1 MPPESFSQVGY
12 ASLLTIGIV
21 ALAAAMLQAQQPTP
35 AAPSSSAVPPNAT
48 GEDIYR
54 AACATCHGVDGTG
67 VSRDLVGFAQ
77 DLPDFTDCRF
87 ATPEP
92 SADWAAVVHEGGP
105 IRGLDR
111 HMPAFGDALTRD
123 EIQRVVAYVSRF
135 CTDAAWPRGD
145 LNLPRPFFTEKAYPE
160 NEAVVTTSVG
170 TSGDKQ
176 VGNALLYERRIGKR
190 NQIEVVV
197 PLDALQRAGQ
207 WTAGLGDIAVGFKR
221 ALYASVD
228 TGRIVSAGGEIVLP
242 TGRPASGLGSGTT
255 VFEPFVLFGQA
266 VGATGF
272 VQAHAAFEWPADRA
286 KAAREAVIR
295 AAVGN
300 SFLQE
305 RGFGRAWTP
314 MAEILWARP
323 EGGPS
328 EWDVVPQ
335 MQVTLSKLQ
344 HVAVAAGARIPL
356 NGRNE
361 RRPQLVMY
369 FLWDWFDGS
378 LLDFWR

>member
-1 MPPESFSQVGY
+1 MPQSSPHHKRFARLV
-12 ASLLTIGIV
+12 AIGLV
-21 ALAAAMLQAQQPTP
+21 ALTAAAVQAQQPRS
-35 AAPSSSAVPPNAT
+35 AASSSTLPAGAT

-54 AACATCHGVDGTG
+54 AACVTCHGADGTG
-67 VSRDLVGFAQ
+67 APGDLVGFAQ
-77 DLPDFTDCRF
+77 ELPDFTDCTF

-123 EIQRVVAYVSRF
+123 EIERVVAYVSSF
-135 CTDAAWPRGD
+135 CGDEAWPRGD

-160 NEAVVTTSVG
+160 NEAVVTTAIN
-170 TSGDKQ
+170 TSGDGH
-176 VGNALLYERRIGKR
+176 VGNTFLYERRVGKR
-190 NQIEVVV
+190 NQVEVSVPIEAV
-197 PLDALQRAGQ
+197 QRDTAA
-207 WTAGLGDIAVGFKR
+207 WTGGIGDVAVGFKR

-228 TGRIVSAGGEIVLP
+228 TGRILSAGGEIVLP
-242 TGRPASGLGSGTT
+242 TGRSSSGLGSGTT

-266 VGATGF
+266 LGATGF
-272 VQAHAAFEWPADRA
+272 VQAHAAIEWPADRA
-286 KAAREAVIR
+286 KAAREAFVR

-300 SFLQE
+300 SFLQD

-323 EGGPS
+323 AGGPA

-344 HVAVAAGARIPL
+344 HVAIAAGARIPL
-356 NGRNE
+356 NGGDE
-361 RRPQLVMY
+361 RHPQLVTY

-378 LLDFWR
+378 LFDFWK

>member
-1 MPPESFSQVGY
+1 MPQSSPNVAFARLV
-12 ASLLTIGIV
+12 TIGIV
-21 ALAAAMLQAQQPTP
+21 ALTAAVLQAQPPP
-35 AAPSSSAVPPNAT
+35 AASSSVVPSSAT
-48 GEDIYR
+48 GEEIYR
-54 AACATCHGVDGTG
+54 SACAACHGVDGTG
-67 VSRDLVGFAQ
+67 ASRDLVGFAQ
-77 DLPDFTDCRF
+77 ELPDFTDCTF

-92 SADWAAVVHEGGP
+92 SADWSAVVHEGGP

-111 HMPAFGDALTRD
+111 HMPAYGDALMRD

-135 CTDAAWPRGD
+135 CTDADWPRGD

-160 NEAVVTTSVG
+160 NEAVVTTSVS
-170 TSGDKQ
+170 TSGDRQ
-176 VGNALLYERRIGKR
+176 VGNALLYERRVGKR
-190 NQIEVVV
+190 NQVEVIV
-197 PLDALQRAGQ
+197 PIDALQRGAGS
-207 WTAGLGDIAVGFKR
+207 WTAGIGDIAVGFKR

-228 TGRIVSAGGEIVLP
+228 SGRIVSAGGEIVLP
-242 TGRPASGLGSGTT
+242 TGSSSSGLGSGTT

-266 VGATGF
+266 LGATGF
-272 VQAHAAFEWPADRA
+272 VQAHAAIEWPAERA
-286 KAAREAVIR
+286 KAAREAFVR

-300 SFLQE
+300 SFLQD

-323 EGGPS
+323 ADSPS

-344 HVAVAAGARIPL
+344 HVAVAAAVRIPL
-356 NGRNE
+356 NGRDQ
-361 RRPQLVMY
+361 RRPQVMTY

-378 LLDFWR
+378 LFDFWK

>member
-1 MPPESFSQVGY
+1 MPQSSSHVG
-12 ASLLTIGIV
+12 LLTIGIV
-21 ALAAAMLQAQQPTP
+21 VLAAAMLQGQQ
-35 AAPSSSAVPPNAT
+35 AAPVTSSSVLPPDAT
-48 GEDIYR
+48 GGDVYR
-54 AACATCHGVDGTG
+54 AACAACHGLDGTG
-67 VSRDLVGFAQ
+67 AARDLVGFAQ
-77 DLPDFTDCRF
+77 ELPDFTDCSF

-123 EIQRVVAYVSRF
+123 EIQRVVAYVSSF
-135 CTDAAWPRGD
+135 CTDADWPRGD
-145 LNLPRPFFTEKAYPE
+145 LNLPRPLFTEKAYPE

-170 TSGDKQ
+170 TSGNGQ

-190 NQIEVVV
+190 NQVEVFL
-197 PLDALQRAGQ
+197 PIDAVQRVAGQ
-207 WTAGLGDIAVGFKR
+207 WTAGVGDIAVGFKR

-228 TGRIVSAGGEIVLP
+228 AGRIVSAGGEIVLP
-242 TGRPASGLGSGTT
+242 TGRSSSGLGSGTT

-266 VGATGF
+266 VGAAGF
-272 VQAHAAFEWPADRA
+272 VQAHAALEWPADRA
-286 KAAREAVIR
+286 KAAREAIVR

-300 SFLQE
+300 SFLQD

-335 MQVTLSKLQ
+335 VQVTLSKLQ
-344 HVAVAAGARIPL
+344 HVAVAAGVRVPL
-356 NGRNE
+356 NGRDQ
-361 RRPQLVMY
+361 RHPQVVTY
-369 FLWDWFDGS
+369 FLWDWFDGG
-378 LLDFWR
+378 LFDFWK

>member
-1 MPPESFSQVGY
+1 MPQSSSHGAF

-21 ALAAAMLQAQQPTP
+21 ALAAALLHGQQPTP
-35 AAPSSSAVPPNAT
+35 AGVSSVMPPTAT

-54 AACATCHGVDGTG
+54 AACATCHGMDGTG
-67 VSRDLVGFAQ
+67 VSRELVGFAQ
-77 DLPDFTDCRF
+77 ELPDFTDCTF

-123 EIQRVVAYVSRF
+123 EIQRVVIYVSSF

-160 NEAVVTTSVG
+160 NEAVVTTSID
-170 TSGDKQ
+170 SSSDRR

-190 NQIEVVV
+190 NQVEVTI
-197 PLDALQRAGQ
+197 PIDALQRGAGA
-207 WTAGLGDIAVGFKR
+207 WTAGIGDIAVGFKR
-221 ALYASVD
+221 ALHASVD
-228 TGRIVSAGGEIVLP
+228 SGRIVSAGGEVVLA
-242 TGRPASGLGSGTT
+242 TGRSASGLGSGTT
-255 VFEPFVLFGQA
+255 IIEPFVLFGQA
-266 VGATGF
+266 LGATGF
-272 VQAHAAFEWPADRA
+272 VQAHAAIEWPADRA
-286 KAAREAVIR
+286 KAPVEAFVR
-295 AAVGN
+295 TAVGN
-300 SFLQE
+300 SFLQD

-314 MAEILWARP
+314 MAEVLWARP
-323 EGGPS
+323 AGGPS

-344 HVAVAAGARIPL
+344 HVAVAAGVRIPL
-356 NGRNE
+356 NGREE
-361 RRPQLVMY
+361 RHTQMVTY

-378 LLDFWR
+378 LFDFWK

>member
-1 MPPESFSQVGY
+1 MPPSPRHGAFARLVT
-12 ASLLTIGIV
+12 LGIV
-21 ALAAAMLQAQQPTP
+21 ALATAMLHGQQSAP
-35 AAPSSSAVPPNAT
+35 AVSSPVVPPGAS
-48 GEDIYR
+48 GEEIYR
-54 AACATCHGVDGTG
+54 AACVTCHGGDGTG
-67 VSRDLVGFAQ
+67 APGDLVGFTQ
-77 DLPDFTDCRF
+77 ELPDFTDCTF

-135 CTDAAWPRGD
+135 CTDTDWPRGD

-160 NEAVVTTSVG
+160 NEAVVTTSVS
-170 TSGDKQ
+170 TSGDGHI
-176 VGNALLYERRIGKR
+176 GNVFLYERRIGKR
-190 NQIEVVV
+190 NQVEVSV
-197 PLDALQRAGQ
+197 PIDALQRGASR
-207 WTAGLGDIAVGFKR
+207 WTAGIGDIAIGFKR

-242 TGRPASGLGSGTT
+242 TGRSSSGLGGGTT

-266 VGATGF
+266 LGATGF
-272 VQAHAAFEWPADRA
+272 VQAHAAIEWPTDRA
-286 KAAREAVIR
+286 KAARETFVR

-300 SFLQE
+300 SFLQD

-344 HVAVAAGARIPL
+344 HVAIAAGVRIPL
-356 NGRNE
+356 NARDE
-361 RRPQLVMY
+361 RQPRLVTY

-378 LLDFWR
+378 LFDFWK

>member
-1 MPPESFSQVGY
+1 VFARLLAIGLLAFTVS
-12 ASLLTIGIV
+12 SLH
-21 ALAAAMLQAQQPTP
+21 AQQP
-35 AAPSSSAVPPNAT
+35 AAGAPSSALPPKAT
-48 GEDIYR
+48 GEQIFR

-67 VSRDLVGFAQ
+67 VSRELVGFDQ
-77 DLPDFTDCRF
+77 ELPDFTDCTF

-123 EIQRVVAYVSRF
+123 EIQRVVAYASSF
-135 CTDAAWPRGD
+135 CVDPAWPRGD

-160 NEAVVTTSVG
+160 NEAVVTTSAD
-170 TSGDKQ
+170 TSGDGR
-176 VGNALLYERRIGKR
+176 VGNAFLYERRIGKR
-190 NQIEVVV
+190 NQVEVIV
-197 PLDALQRAGQ
+197 PIDALHQRPGS
-207 WTAGLGDIAVGFKR
+207 WTAGIGDIAVGFKR

-228 TGRIVSAGGEIVLP
+228 AGRIVSAGGEIVLP
-242 TGRPASGLGSGTT
+242 TGRAASGLGSGTT

-266 VGATGF
+266 LGATGF
-272 VQAHAAFEWPADRA
+272 VQAHAAIEWPADRA
-286 KAAREAVIR
+286 KASRETFVR

-300 SFLQE
+300 SFLQD

-314 MAEILWARP
+314 MAEVLWARP
-323 EGGPS
+323 AGGPS

-344 HVAVAAGARIPL
+344 HVAVAAGVRIPL
-356 NGRNE
+356 NGRDQ
-361 RRPQLVMY
+361 RHPQVLTY

-378 LLDFWR
+378 LFDFWK

>member
-1 MPPESFSQVGY
+1 MPQSHVAF
-12 ASLLTIGIV
+12 ARLLAIGIV
-21 ALAAAMLQAQQPTP
+21 ALTASVVRGQQP
-35 AAPSSSAVPPNAT
+35 APVALSSIAPPGAT
-48 GEDIYR
+48 GEEIYR
-54 AACATCHGVDGTG
+54 SACATCHGAGGTG

-77 DLPDFTDCRF
+77 ELPDFTDCTF

-123 EIQRVVAYVSRF
+123 EIQRVVAYVSSF
-135 CTDAAWPRGD
+135 CADADWPRGD

-170 TSGDKQ
+170 TSGDRQ
-176 VGNALLYERRIGKR
+176 VGNTFLYERRVGKR
-190 NQIEVVV
+190 NQIEVIV
-197 PLDALQRAGQ
+197 PLDAVKSGTSQ
-207 WTAGLGDIAVGFKR
+207 WTAGIGDIAVGFKR

-242 TGRPASGLGSGTT
+242 TGRSSSGLGSGTT
-255 VFEPFVLFGQA
+255 VFEPFILFGQA

-272 VQAHAAFEWPADRA
+272 VQAHAAIEWPADRA
-286 KAAREAVIR
+286 KAAREAVVR
-295 AAVGN
+295 AAIGN
-300 SFLQE
+300 SFLQD

-335 MQVTLSKLQ
+335 IQVTLSKLQ
-344 HVAVAAGARIPL
+344 HVAVAAGVRIPL
-356 NGRNE
+356 NGRDE
-361 RRPQLVMY
+361 RHPHFVTY
-369 FLWDWFDGS
+369 FLWDWFDGG
-378 LLDFWR
+378 LLDFWK

>member
-1 MPPESFSQVGY
+1 MPQSPARVAFTSV
-12 ASLLTIGIV
+12 LTIGIV
-21 ALAAAMLQAQQPTP
+21 ALTVAILQGQQPTP
-35 AAPSSSAVPPNAT
+35 AAPSVVPPHAT

-54 AACATCHGVDGTG
+54 AACATCHGIDGTG
-67 VSRDLVGFAQ
+67 GSRELVGFAQ
-77 DLPDFTDCRF
+77 ELPDFTDCTF

-92 SADWAAVVHEGGP
+92 AADWAAVVHEGGP

-123 EIQRVVAYVSRF
+123 EIQRVVAYTSSF
-135 CTDAAWPRGD
+135 CADADWPRGD

-160 NEAVVTTSVG
+160 NEAVVTTAVS
-170 TSGDKQ
+170 TSGDRQ
-176 VGNALLYERRIGKR
+176 IGNTFLYERRIGKR
-190 NQIEVVV
+190 NQIEVSV
-197 PLDALQRAGQ
+197 PLDAVQSGTRQ
-207 WTAGLGDIAVGFKR
+207 WTAGVGDIAVGVKR

-228 TGRIVSAGGEIVLP
+228 TGRIVSAGGEIALP
-242 TGRPASGLGSGTT
+242 TGRSSSGLGSGTA

-272 VQAHAAFEWPADRA
+272 VQAQAAIEWPADRA
-286 KAAREAVIR
+286 KAAREAVVR

-300 SFLQE
+300 SFLQD

-323 EGGPS
+323 EGGQS

-356 NGRNE
+356 NGRDE
-361 RRPQLVMY
+361 RHPQVVMY

-378 LLDFWR
+378 LFDFWK

>member
-1 MPPESFSQVGY
+1 MLPPSSHTAF

-21 ALAAAMLQAQQPTP
+21 ALTAAMLQGQQPTP
-35 AAPSSSAVPPNAT
+35 AAPASVVPPDAT
-48 GEDIYR
+48 GEEIYR
-54 AACATCHGVDGTG
+54 AACVSCHGVDGAG
-67 VSRDLVGFAQ
+67 ASRELVGFAKE
-77 DLPDFTDCRF
+77 LPDFTECSF

-92 SADWAAVVHEGGP
+92 SADWVAVVHEGGP

-111 HMPAFGDALTRD
+111 HMPAFGEALTLD
-123 EIQRVVAYVSRF
+123 EIQRVVGYVSSF
-135 CTDAAWPRGD
+135 CTDGDWPRGD

-160 NEAVVTTSVG
+160 NEAVVTTAVG
-170 TSGDKQ
+170 TSRDRH
-176 VGNALLYERRIGKR
+176 VSNVFLYERRIGKR
-190 NQIEVVV
+190 NQVEVIV
-197 PLDALQRAGQ
+197 PIDARPTGTSQ
-207 WTAGLGDIAVGFKR
+207 WTAGIGDIAVGFKR

-228 TGRIVSAGGEIVLP
+228 TGRILSAGGEIALP
-242 TGRPASGLGSGTT
+242 SGSSSSGLGSGTT

-272 VQAHAAFEWPADRA
+272 VQAHAALEWPADRTQA
-286 KAAREAVIR
+286 VREAVVR
-295 AAVGN
+295 AAVGT
-300 SFLQE
+300 SFLQD

-344 HVAVAAGARIPL
+344 HVAIAAGARIPV

-361 RRPQLVMY
+361 RHPQLVMY

-378 LLDFWR
+378 LFDFWR